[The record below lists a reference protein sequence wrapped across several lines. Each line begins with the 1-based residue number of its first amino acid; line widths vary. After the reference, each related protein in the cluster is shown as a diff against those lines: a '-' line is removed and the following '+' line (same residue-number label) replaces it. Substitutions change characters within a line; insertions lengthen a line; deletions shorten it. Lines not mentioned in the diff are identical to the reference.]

1 MKMWDSQGRCG
12 FFMMGQD
19 LLRSLKPEILGNFQ
33 LFNIILIVITNNYTG
48 E

>member
-1 MKMWDSQGRCG
+1 MKMVGSHPKGGAD

-33 LFNIILIVITNNYTG
+33 MFNIILILILIV
-48 E
+48 